1 MPEFHGIIRRNDDRI
16 NQIQTDH
23 EMSKQNRMLKNRK
36 EELSLVF
43 ALSGFVIFG
52 FSFIFSKQALSVSSL
67 FVMLAARFSIA
78 FLILNLLILTGK
90 LKINLKK
97 GNLGLLLMLGIVQ
110 PIIYFICESY
120 GIKLSATSFVG
131 TILALIPM
139 VSLVLGVVLLKEKV
153 IALQVFCT
161 LASVFGVVLTA
172 MGQASGS
179 FSWAGFGLL
188 LGAVFSASVF
198 NIISRKISVDF
209 SAFERTYVMFA
220 LGSVTFLAIAL
231 FQSRADMQT
240 LFFAPLTNPA
250 FLLPVIF
257 LAGLSSVGAFL
268 MINYAM
274 TYLDVSRIA
283 IFGNITT
290 VISIL
295 VGVIILKEHFGA
307 YQLLGSLII
316 IASVYVVNRPALA
329 ARKRMLKRDS

>member
-1 MPEFHGIIRRNDDRI
+1 
-16 NQIQTDH
+16 
-23 EMSKQNRMLKNRK
+23 MLKRK
-36 EELSLVF
+36 EGLSLVF

-52 FSFIFSKQALSVSSL
+52 FSFIFSKQALSISSL
-67 FVMLAARFSIA
+67 FVMLAARFSVA

-90 LKINLKK
+90 FSVNLKK
-97 GNLGLLLMLGIVQ
+97 GNLGLLLLLGIVQ
-110 PIIYFICESY
+110 PVIYFVCESY

-153 IALQVFCT
+153 VALQVFCT
-161 LASVFGVVLTA
+161 LASVLGVVLTA

-179 FSWAGFGLL
+179 FSWAGFALL

-220 LGSVTFLAIAL
+220 LGSVTFMAIAL
-231 FQSRADMQT
+231 YQSRSDMQA
-240 LFFAPLTNPA
+240 LFFAPMTNIDFIIPI
-250 FLLPVIF
+250 IF

-295 VGVIILKEHFGA
+295 VGVIILKEHFGL
-307 YQLLGSLII
+307 YQLIGSSII
-316 IASVYVVNRPALA
+316 VASVYVVNRPALSRRRQL
-329 ARKRMLKRDS
+329 RKNGF

>member
-1 MPEFHGIIRRNDDRI
+1 
-16 NQIQTDH
+16 
-23 EMSKQNRMLKNRK
+23 MLKNKK
-36 EELSLVF
+36 EELSLIF
-43 ALSGFVIFG
+43 ALTGFVIFG
-52 FSFIFSKQALSVSSL
+52 FSFIFSKEALSVSSL
-67 FVMLAARFSIA
+67 FVMLAVRFSVA
-78 FLILNLLILTGK
+78 FLILNVLILTGRFK
-90 LKINLKK
+90 VDLRK
-97 GNLGLLLMLGIVQ
+97 GNLGLLLLLGIVQ
-110 PIIYFICESY
+110 PFIYFICESY

-139 VSLVLGVVLLKEKV
+139 VSLVLGVVLLNEKV
-153 IALQVFCT
+153 RALQVFCT
-161 LASVFGVVLTA
+161 LASVLGVILTA

-188 LGAVFSASVF
+188 MGAVFSASVF

-220 LGSVTFLAIAL
+220 LGSVAFLAIAL
-231 FQSRADMQT
+231 IQSRSNLQE
-240 LFFAPLTNPA
+240 LFFAPLTNLNFMIPI
-250 FLLPVIF
+250 FF

-295 VGVIILKEHFGA
+295 VGVIILKEHFGL
-307 YQLLGSLII
+307 YQMIGSII
-316 IASVYVVNRPALA
+316 IIGSVYVVNRPSLSR
-329 ARKRMLKRDS
+329 RKKLRKAEPDEIIRY

>member
-1 MPEFHGIIRRNDDRI
+1 
-16 NQIQTDH
+16 
-23 EMSKQNRMLKNRK
+23 MLKNRK

-52 FSFIFSKQALSVSSL
+52 FSFIFSKQALSLSSL

-90 LKINLKK
+90 FKINLKK

-153 IALQVFCT
+153 VALQVFCT
-161 LASVFGVVLTA
+161 LASVLGVILTA

-179 FSWAGFGLL
+179 FSWAGFALL

-220 LGSVTFLAIAL
+220 LGSVTFLAIAV

-250 FLLPVIF
+250 FLLPVVF

-295 VGVIILKEHFGA
+295 VGVIILKESFGV
-307 YQLLGSLII
+307 YQLLGSIII

-329 ARKRMLKRDS
+329 ARKRLMKRASESE

>member
-1 MPEFHGIIRRNDDRI
+1 MIQCIIEFIMQRIRLILYDGNIGGLDM
-16 NQIQTDH
+16 Q
-23 EMSKQNRMLKNRK
+23 KNRK
-36 EELSLVF
+36 EEISLLF

-67 FVMLAARFSIA
+67 FVMLAARFSLA
-78 FLILNLLILTGK
+78 FIFLNLLILTGK
-90 LKINLKK
+90 FKINLKK
-97 GNLGLLLMLGIVQ
+97 GNLGYLLLLGIVQ

-120 GIKLSATSFVG
+120 GIQLSSTSFVG

-153 IALQVFCT
+153 KALQVFCT
-161 LASVFGVVLTA
+161 LASVIGVILTA

-179 FSWAGFGLL
+179 FSWLGFALL

-198 NIISRKISVDF
+198 NIISRKISVEF

-220 LGSVTFLAIAL
+220 LGSVTFILIAL
-231 FQSRADMQT
+231 IQSGSNFQT
-240 LFFAPLTNPA
+240 LILNPLSDLNFIVPI
-250 FLLPVIF
+250 IF

-274 TYLDVSRIA
+274 TYLDVARIA

-295 VGVIILKEHFGA
+295 VGVIILKESFGL
-307 YQLLGSLII
+307 YQLIGSIII
-316 IASVYVVNRPALA
+316 IASVYIVNRPAITQKMKM
-329 ARKRMLKRDS
+329 RKNMAG

>member
-1 MPEFHGIIRRNDDRI
+1 M
-16 NQIQTDH
+16 Q
-23 EMSKQNRMLKNRK
+23 KNRK
-36 EELSLVF
+36 EEISLLF

-67 FVMLAARFSIA
+67 FVMLAARFALA
-78 FLILNLLILTGK
+78 FIFLNLLILTGK
-90 LKINLKK
+90 FKINLKK
-97 GNLGLLLMLGIVQ
+97 GNLGYLLLLGIVQ

-120 GIKLSATSFVG
+120 GIQLSATSFVG

-139 VSLVLGVVLLKEKV
+139 VSLVMGVVLLKEKV
-153 IALQVFCT
+153 KALQVYCT
-161 LASVFGVVLTA
+161 LASVFGVILTA

-179 FSWAGFGLL
+179 FSWLGFALL
-188 LGAVFSASVF
+188 LGAVISASVF

-220 LGSVTFLAIAL
+220 LGSFTFILLALIQSGSDFQAL
-231 FQSRADMQT
+231 I
-240 LFFAPLTNPA
+240 LNPLSDVNFIVPI
-250 FLLPVIF
+250 IF

-274 TYLDVSRIA
+274 TYLDVARIA

-295 VGVIILKEHFGA
+295 VGVIILKESFGLF
-307 YQLLGSLII
+307 QMIGSIII
-316 IASVYVVNRPALA
+316 IASVYIVNRPAISQKMKM
-329 ARKRMLKRDS
+329 RKDMAG